1 MGEDEKDALSYS
13 SAGFLWDQALAR
25 GVTLRNYGEFC
36 EPKVRWKDGSK
47 KGEPNFA
54 ACIAAWRGNRD
65 DVVFACK
72 PTIPTLDAH
81 NCDATVGWNMSVPDQ
96 FRADA
101 FLRELAEFEKRGT
114 FPQLVMICLP
124 NDHTSGTSA
133 NCPTPAACMADNDL
147 AFGRIVE
154 GLSKSPFWKKMLI
167 VGIEDDP
174 QNGWDHV
181 SGYRTTCYLA
191 SPYVR
196 RGATVSSQYN
206 TTSVLRTIE
215 QILGIPPMNV
225 FDASASPMAECFV
238 ETPDFTP
245 FVALP
250 SNVALDEMNPRST
263 AIADPQLRRDAEV
276 SATLNFA
283 EIDKAP
289 EDTLNRILWRAMR
302 GSSAPYPEWATAPCE
317 DDDDD

>member
-1 MGEDEKDALSYS
+1 
-13 SAGFLWDQALAR
+13 
-25 GVTLRNYGEFC
+25 
-36 EPKVRWKDGSK
+36 
-47 KGEPNFA
+47 
-54 ACIAAWRGNRD
+54 
-65 DVVFACK
+65 
-72 PTIPTLDAH
+72 
-81 NCDATVGWNMSVPDQ
+81 MSVPDQ